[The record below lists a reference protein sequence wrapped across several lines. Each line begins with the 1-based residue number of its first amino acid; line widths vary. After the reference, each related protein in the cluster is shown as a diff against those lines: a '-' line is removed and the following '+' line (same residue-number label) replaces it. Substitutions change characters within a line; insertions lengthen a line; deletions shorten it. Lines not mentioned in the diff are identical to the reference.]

1 MAIIIKDYQWRQTE
15 KRIIIYVPLRGH
27 PKNVHLFVIDDY
39 VKISFPPF
47 ILELFLWANV
57 LEEESE
63 CTLTDTEA
71 IFSLQKASVASD
83 WPNLEVKDISEEQ
96 KRDSR
101 KRALEKAQDV
111 SDNRAKSKSEK
122 RQYLQKEAVKV
133 QVNLDTDT
141 LNKIEALRDSQRRGA
156 MQDFEEWRSNAEM
169 PIFQDISGKVQE
181 NRKAY
186 RAPLKWFKDDLGI
199 LRSREINKKEKL
211 NKELKEIKEKQQDSS
226 IVIEELIVEENVKE
240 TSSIEENLKKELIV
254 EKDTKKTLINAE
266 NMKENSIIGKELK
279 KELNIK
285 EKMEKEL
292 TVKENLNTDLI
303 DTANLKED
311 TVLDENIQKE
321 GNTLG
326 IKEATSSKSS
336 DLEEQFSSCSEDS
349 ESDYEMTSSRS
360 ATKSLIKK
368 MDQKSSQGFYMKMK
382 KQKPDQNLIDKVLKG
397 QYYKM
402 NQIFD
407 ESANAVP
414 LPRRSGT
421 INITF
426 SERVFPT
433 PARESS
439 LIEEQEWLSKQA
451 EARRKTG
458 FVVEDLRPEEQDPQ
472 WLKDKGD
479 DFFKAGNY
487 LAAISAYTHGIK
499 ISNEMTALYVNRSAA
514 HYALGNYHRC
524 IDDCSKVLELMEPK
538 CESNRVSRAR
548 CHARRGAALC
558 KLSAPQHGIPELEA
572 ALRLDPN
579 NESIKHDLLAV
590 KQYFNI
596 KE

>member
-1 MAIIIKDYQWRQTE
+1 M
-15 KRIIIYVPLRGH
+15 
-27 PKNVHLFVIDDY
+27 
-39 VKISFPPF
+39 
-47 ILELFLWANV
+47 
-57 LEEESE
+57 
-63 CTLTDTEA
+63 
-71 IFSLQKASVASD
+71 ASD
-83 WPNLEVKDISEEQ
+83 WSNLEVKDINEEQ
-96 KRDSR
+96 KRDFR
-101 KRALEKAQDV
+101 KRALEKAQEV

-133 QVNLDTDT
+133 QVNVDTNQ
-141 LNKIEALRDSQRRGA
+141 LNKIETLRDSHRRAA
-156 MQDFEEWRSNAEM
+156 MQDFEDWRSSTEL

-186 RAPLKWFKDDLGI
+186 RPPLKWFKDDLGV
-199 LRSREINKKEKL
+199 LRYREIDEKEKL
-211 NKELKEIKEKQQDSS
+211 RKKQDESM
-226 IVIEELIVEENVKE
+226 IIEELIVEEDPKE
-240 TSSIEENLKKELIV
+240 TLSIEGNLKKELVV
-254 EKDTKKTLINAE
+254 EEDTKKELIIE
-266 NMKENSIIGKELK
+266 K
-279 KELNIK
+279 KL
-285 EKMEKEL
+285 EKEL
-292 TVKENLNTDLI
+292 IVEENLKIESI
-303 DTANLKED
+303 DGANLKEKD

-321 GNTLG
+321 VNTLEK
-326 IKEATSSKSS
+326 KETIPNKSS
-336 DLEEQFSSCSEDS
+336 DPQDRFSSCSEDS
-349 ESDYEMTSSRS
+349 ESDYEMTSSKF
-360 ATKSLIKK
+360 ATKSSIKK
-368 MDQKSSQGFYMKMK
+368 TGQKSSQKSCAQIR
-382 KQKPDQNLIDKVLKG
+382 KQKSGQNLIDKVLKNR
-397 QYYKM
+397 YSKI
-402 NQIFD
+402 NRIFD
-407 ESANAVP
+407 ESAAVP
-414 LPRRSGT
+414 LPRTSGT

-426 SERVFPT
+426 SERAFPT

-439 LIEEQEWLSKQA
+439 LVEEEQWLSKQA

-499 ISNEMTALYVNRSAA
+499 ISSEMTALYVNRSAA
-514 HYALGNYHRC
+514 HYALGNYYRC

-572 ALRLDPN
+572 ALKLDPK
-579 NESIKHDLLAV
+579 NESIKHDLLAT

>member
-1 MAIIIKDYQWRQTE
+1 MTIIIKDYQWRQTE

-27 PKNVHLFVIDDY
+27 PKNVHLFVMDDY

-71 IFSLQKASVASD
+71 IFSLQKASVAAD

-96 KRDSR
+96 KRDFR
-101 KRALEKAQDV
+101 NRALEKAQNV
-111 SDNRAKSKSEK
+111 SDNRAKSNSEK

-133 QVNLDTDT
+133 QINLDTDS
-141 LNKIEALRDSQRRGA
+141 LNKIETLRDSHRRAA
-156 MQDFEEWRSNAEM
+156 MQEFEEWRSNAEL

-186 RAPLKWFKDDLGI
+186 RPALKWFKDDLGI
-199 LRSREINKKEKL
+199 QRSREIDKKL
-211 NKELKEIKEKQQDSS
+211 KEKQQDES
-226 IVIEELIVEENVKE
+226 IVIEEIVEEDLKE
-240 TSSIEENLKKELIV
+240 ASSIEGNLKKELIV
-254 EKDTKKTLINAE
+254 EEDTKE
-266 NMKENSIIGKELK
+266 
-279 KELNIK
+279 ELNIN
-285 EKMEKEL
+285 EKLEKEL
-292 TVKENLNTDLI
+292 TVKETLKTELI
-303 DTANLKED
+303 DEANPTEN
-311 TVLDENIQKE
+311 TVLDKNIQKE
-321 GNTLG
+321 TTNTLE
-326 IKEATSSKSS
+326 IKKATLDKNC
-336 DLEEQFSSCSEDS
+336 DLQEEFSEDS

-360 ATKSLIKK
+360 VTKSLISKK
-368 MDQKSSQGFYMKMK
+368 INQKFTQMK
-382 KQKPDQNLIDKVLKG
+382 KQRPDQSLIDKVLKSK
-397 QYYKM
+397 YSKM
-402 NQIFD
+402 NRIFD
-407 ESANAVP
+407 ESTNPVP

-426 SERVFPT
+426 SERAFPT

-439 LIEEQEWLSKQA
+439 LVEEQEWLSKQA

-458 FVVEDLRPEEQDPQ
+458 FVVEDLRPEEQDPL

-514 HYALGNYHRC
+514 HYALGNYYRC

-558 KLSAPQHGIPELEA
+558 KLSAPQHGISELEA
-572 ALRLDPN
+572 ALQLDPN
-579 NESIKHDLLAV
+579 NESIKHDLLAA

>member
-15 KRIIIYVPLRGH
+15 KKIIIYVPLRGH

-101 KRALEKAQDV
+101 KRALEKAQNI

-133 QVNLDTDT
+133 QINVDTDT
-141 LNKIEALRDSQRRGA
+141 LNKIEALRDSHRRAA
-156 MQDFEEWRSNAEM
+156 MQDFEEWRSNAEL

-199 LRSREINKKEKL
+199 LRSREIDKKEKL
-211 NKELKEIKEKQQDSS
+211 NEELKEIKEKQQDS
-226 IVIEELIVEENVKE
+226 IVIEELIVEENLKE
-240 TSSIEENLKKELIV
+240 PSSIEGNLKKELIV
-254 EKDTKKTLINAE
+254 EEDTKKELIIVDNL
-266 NMKENSIIGKELK
+266 KENSINGKELK

-285 EKMEKEL
+285 EKMEEEL
-292 TVKENLNTDLI
+292 TIVENLNTELI
-303 DTANLKED
+303 DKANLKED
-311 TVLDENIQKE
+311 TVLNENIQKE
-321 GNTLG
+321 GNLEIKKATL
-326 IKEATSSKSS
+326 SKNS
-336 DLEEQFSSCSEDS
+336 DIQEQFSSYSEDS
-349 ESDYEMTSSRS
+349 ESDYEMISSKF
-360 ATKSLIKK
+360 ATKSLMKK
-368 MDQKSSQGFYMKMK
+368 MDQKSSQKFYVKTK
-382 KQKPDQNLIDKVLKG
+382 KQKSDQNLIDKVLKG
-397 QYYKM
+397 QYFKM

-407 ESANAVP
+407 ESENAVP

-421 INITF
+421 IDVTF

-514 HYALGNYHRC
+514 HYALGNYYRC

-572 ALRLDPN
+572 ALKLDPN
-579 NESIKHDLLAV
+579 NDSIKHDLFAV

-596 KE
+596 KK